1 MKFQAHRGVGTEFPE
16 NTMPAFIA
24 AAAQGYDY
32 IELDPAFTGDG
43 KCVIMH
49 DKSINRTCRDKK
61 GTAIKNEIMIADIS
75 YEQALQY
82 DAGIAKAYNSEEP
95 KYRFWRRL

>member
-24 AAAQGYDY
+24 AVAQGYDY
-32 IELDPAFTGDG
+32 IELDPAFTADG

-61 GTAIKNEIMIADIS
+61 GTAI
-75 YEQALQY
+75 
-82 DAGIAKAYNSEEP
+82 NSGEL
-95 KYRFWRRL
+95 KYRFWRRLWNLQITPA

>member
-32 IELDPAFTGDG
+32 IELDPAFTADG
-43 KCVIMH
+43 KCVIIFL
-49 DKSINRTCRDKK
+49 K
-61 GTAIKNEIMIADIS
+61 
-75 YEQALQY
+75 LQRM
-82 DAGIAKAYNSEEP
+82 S
-95 KYRFWRRL
+95 F